1 MAHLVCVTK
10 DCECGYEEDEV
21 IAGIRK
27 KNSRQRSPSGMVLLL
42 GGRLHESCDLVV
54 FLGDELLDLLMEFS
68 FKRISC
74 VEGIRGSFFYN
85 SYID

>member
-27 KNSRQRSPSGMVLLL
+27 KTAASGVRQGWFCCW
-42 GGRLHESCDLVV
+42 GGASMRVV
-54 FLGDELLDLLMEFS
+54 TW
-68 FKRISC
+68 
-74 VEGIRGSFFYN
+74 
-85 SYID
+85 

>member
-1 MAHLVCVTK
+1 
-10 DCECGYEEDEV
+10 
-21 IAGIRK
+21 
-27 KNSRQRSPSGMVLLL
+27 MVLLL

-74 VEGIRGSFFYN
+74 VEGIRGSFFIIHTL
-85 SYID
+85 IDMIHDRFLRHVQIEGA